1 MQCAS
6 PAEVQPPSWRIA
18 FFSTHGL
25 VFASACEIVPA
36 RTAEALAMV
45 RSFMANAPISAM
57 GSVPCST
64 AARIMTMASA
74 VLPSTALSATQTGDL
89 RIGGQ
94 ILVDTVEP
102 HRIIVKV
109 ETQLLAHGGEFAGF
123 AAEHGYQLL
132 RGHRFDSTTAFLE
145 FSEYEIE
152 LGIRFLQIRHVLF
165 ASAGFHQLV
174 DDLAPFDAA
183 LVLADH
189 HAGAVRILGGLLGVR
204 HQSFGELF
212 VGILQVDEFDHGN
225 VGKQRWADGF
235 IEGILVGRCGV
246 ELDEF
251 DVGSRFNACAHSAL
265 VRASFK
271 YESPPGT
278 TVTGTFAAVFAM
290 PPSRHTG
297 WTMTCRHN
305 GPAALRD

>member
-1 MQCAS
+1 
-6 PAEVQPPSWRIA
+6 
-18 FFSTHGL
+18 
-25 VFASACEIVPA
+25 
-36 RTAEALAMV
+36 
-45 RSFMANAPISAM
+45 
-57 GSVPCST
+57 
-64 AARIMTMASA
+64 MTMASGGFC
-74 VLPSTALSATQTGDL
+74 LPRPCLPRGKTGDL

-189 HAGAVRILGGLLGVR
+189 HAGAVRILGGPAWCTS
-204 HQSFGELF
+204 QSFGDF
-212 VGILQVDEFDHGN
+212 
-225 VGKQRWADGF
+225 R
-235 IEGILVGRCGV
+235 R
-246 ELDEF
+246 
-251 DVGSRFNACAHSAL
+251 HSA
-265 VRASFK
+265 
-271 YESPPGT
+271 G
-278 TVTGTFAAVFAM
+278 
-290 PPSRHTG
+290 
-297 WTMTCRHN
+297 
-305 GPAALRD
+305 

>member
-1 MQCAS
+1 MFHSCTHHDDGFCGF
-6 PAEVQPPSWRIA
+6 A
-18 FFSTHGL
+18 FHGL
-25 VFASACEIVPA
+25 VCH
-36 RTAEALAMV
+36 
-45 RSFMANAPISAM
+45 
-57 GSVPCST
+57 GK
-64 AARIMTMASA
+64 
-74 VLPSTALSATQTGDL
+74 TGDL

-251 DVGSRFNACAHSAL
+251 GVGSRLQRLCAQCLGARVVQIRVASGHHGYRY
-265 VRASFK
+265 VRCCFRHAPI
-271 YESPPGT
+271 SPH
-278 TVTGTFAAVFAM
+278 
-290 PPSRHTG
+290 RLD
-297 WTMTCRHN
+297 N
-305 GPAALRD
+305 DLPA